1 MIQPNNFKHCTVSIF
16 SRPNFIWLSKKVCN
30 WWFKKCITAQK
41 IKQYIIYT
49 IGNVDVVYAKFK
61 YIFQLSISLDL
72 LVIIV
77 AFGVCAQ

>member
-1 MIQPNNFKHCTVSIF
+1 MGD
-16 SRPNFIWLSKKVCN
+16 L
-30 WWFKKCITAQK
+30 KKCSTTQK
-41 IKQYIIYT
+41 IEQYISYT
-49 IGNVDVVYAKFK
+49 IGNVDVVHAKFK